1 MEGAQEMLTT
11 ALWNQVTFPLIKTGN
26 DLNWHNYCQEELRI
40 PELSFLNH
48 CAILPEIRLGLSSC
62 RMS

>member
-40 PELSFLNH
+40 PELSFL
-48 CAILPEIRLGLSSC
+48 ITTVPSYLKSGWGLVPVG
-62 RMS
+62 